1 MFDKRE
7 ESVRESERE
16 RKESERSG
24 RATRSRSDFKTVFE
38 RERDFKKKEKI
49 HTRARGEKKKK
60 KIITKKKKK
69 KKGKKK
75 KEREKKKL
83 TRSYTRSHL
92 HKYTLFNRVY
102 NRE

>member
-1 MFDKRE
+1 MRGRGKK
-7 ESVRESERE
+7 VREAEERHDQDPI
-16 RKESERSG
+16 
-24 RATRSRSDFKTVFE
+24 SRPYS

-49 HTRARGEKKKK
+49 HTRARGENKK
-60 KIITKKKKK
+60 KIIITIIKKK

-92 HKYTLFNRVY
+92 HEYTLFNRVY

>member
-1 MFDKRE
+1 MRGRGKK
-7 ESVRESERE
+7 VREAEERHDQE
-16 RKESERSG
+16 PI
-24 RATRSRSDFKTVFE
+24 SRPYIE

-49 HTRARGEKKKK
+49 HTRARGENKK
-60 KIITKKKKK
+60 KIIITIIKKK